1 MRIYKQLQHL
11 INQTI
16 NEYQS
21 QHPSEYPDPAGKI
34 RLVAEIM
41 TGQHE
46 EPIKKVNE
54 LMKKARPIID
64 QDHDGLVDDYRD
76 LDGDGVSDKNNN
88 LNNNSIPYANPA
100 TNGLLILMLL

>member
-16 NEYQS
+16 DEYQS
-21 QHPSEYPDPAGKI
+21 QHPSEYPDPTGKI
-34 RLVAEIM
+34 RLVAETM

-76 LDGDGVSDKNNN
+76 LDGDRWCFRQKQQ
-88 LNNNSIPYANPA
+88 P
-100 TNGLLILMLL
+100 